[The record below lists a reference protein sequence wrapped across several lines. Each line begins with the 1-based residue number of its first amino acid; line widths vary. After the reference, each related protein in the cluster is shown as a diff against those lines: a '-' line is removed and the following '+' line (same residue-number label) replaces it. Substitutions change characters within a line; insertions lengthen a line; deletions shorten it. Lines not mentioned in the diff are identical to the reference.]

1 MKKLIAFL
9 ILAALAVYGITAQ
22 NSIAAFAHI
31 DLEGQSLQLSEMEE
45 IIGGLP
51 RCCHDPEYD
60 AIEDKCL
67 NNKGQP
73 YREGTN
79 DCDIWVENVLRQA
92 GVDVSSAWG
101 SARATTAKGHETIL
115 SSKLTDKAPLGWS
128 IEIADSNH
136 VSLVRVNADGSVDVY
151 HQGMNI
157 NCDTTVTWESRGKNF
172 SNNAFL
178 RRGNG
183 NNERKY
189 WDF

>member
-1 MKKLIAFL
+1 
-9 ILAALAVYGITAQ
+9 
-22 NSIAAFAHI
+22 FARI
-31 DLEGQSLQLSEMEE
+31 DLEGQSLQVLEMEE

-67 NNKGQP
+67 NNKGQR
-73 YREGTN
+73 YKEGVN
-79 DCDIWVENVLRQA
+79 DCDIWVETVLKQA

-101 SARATTAKGHETIL
+101 SARTTTAKGHETIL
-115 SSKLTDKAPLGWS
+115 SSKLTDNPPLGWS

-136 VSLVRVNADGSVDVY
+136 VSLVRVNVDGSVDVY

-157 NCDTTVTWESRGKNF
+157 NCDMTVAWESRGKNF
-172 SNNAFL
+172 SNNNFL